1 MRARWL
7 AFALP
12 ALLTG
17 LSARAPAARAEG
29 PDGAGAG
36 VAACG
41 PGAASAV
48 QVQKPVK
55 PGECKKCR
63 ATGKLPCPEHP
74 KAEVELETAEVLYCS
89 AFVDCAVCGG
99 PGSIPCPTCKDPDAA
114 AALEQRKQDLAVRK
128 VGLKHLD
135 DGMGRH
141 VAKAESAHFVLVW
154 ELARHKVEKKFLNG
168 HELAHLYLGR
178 LEALFADY
186 CARLQI
192 TEKEFSEKIRVL
204 VWEFVPDQELASTKF
219 CGQGGKGPMKLMG
232 RRPTVSLNGHKS
244 EFQNDEALH
253 RALVHYVV
261 HLLLSAQAP
270 VEWIGN
276 QKAGWVDE
284 GLAHWFEDRH
294 FGICDTYCFQ
304 EQNANVDFK
313 GGRFRLHM
321 RQLVADEKVPPIAEV
336 FQQNIDT
343 LTLPQHAASFSYV
356 DFLLSRDPP
365 KFNELVKK
373 VKAKVPSREALKEV
387 WGMTPMDFEAQWKA
401 WVLATYPTR

>member
-1 MRARWL
+1 MRALGL
-7 AFALP
+7 AL
-12 ALLTG
+12 ALLTVPLAPAG
-17 LSARAPAARAEG
+17 RAGEAGAPAARGCEA
-29 PDGAGAG
+29 AA
-36 VAACG
+36 VAA
-41 PGAASAV
+41 
-48 QVQKPVK
+48 QVLKPVK

-74 KAEVELETAEVLYCS
+74 KAEVELETPDVLYCS
-89 AFVDCAVCGG
+89 AFMSCAVCSGTG
-99 PGSIPCPTCKDPDAA
+99 WTVCATCKNPEAA

-128 VGLKHLD
+128 VGLKRFD
-135 DGMGRH
+135 DGMGRD
-141 VAKAESAHFVLVW
+141 VAKAESAHFVLIW
-154 ELARHKVEKKFLNG
+154 ELSRHKVEKKFLEG
-168 HELAHLYLGR
+168 HELTHLYLGR
-178 LEALFADY
+178 LEALYADY
-186 CARLQI
+186 LARLQI
-192 TEKEFSEKIRVL
+192 TDKEFSEKITVL

-253 RALVHYVV
+253 RALIHYVV

-276 QKAGWVDE
+276 QKAGWLDE
-284 GLAHWFEDRH
+284 GIAHWFEDRH

-313 GGRFRLHM
+313 GGRFRLNM
-321 RQLVADEKVPPIAEV
+321 RQMVVDEKVPPIAEV

-373 VKAKVPSREALKEV
+373 VKAKVASRDALKEV
-387 WGMTPMDFEAQWKA
+387 FGMSPIDFEAQWKA

>member
-1 MRARWL
+1 VRALGL
-7 AFALP
+7 ALS
-12 ALLTG
+12 LLTAP
-17 LSARAPAARAEG
+17 LAPEARAYEAAAPEARACEAAAPARPAPAA
-29 PDGAGAG
+29 
-36 VAACG
+36 
-41 PGAASAV
+41 
-48 QVQKPVK
+48 QVLKPVK

-74 KAEVELETAEVLYCS
+74 KAEVELETPEVLYCN
-89 AFVDCAVCGG
+89 AFMACAVCSGTG
-99 PGSIPCPTCKDPDAA
+99 WTVCPTCKNPDTA

-128 VGLKHLD
+128 VGLKRFD
-135 DGMGRH
+135 DGMGRE

-154 ELARHKVEKKFLNG
+154 ELARHKVEKKFLEG
-168 HELAHLYLGR
+168 HELVHLYLGR
-178 LEALFADY
+178 LEALYADY
-186 CARLQI
+186 LARLQI
-192 TEKEFSEKIRVL
+192 TEKEFSEKITVL

-219 CGQGGKGPMKLMG
+219 CGQGGKGPIKLMG
-232 RRPTVSLNGHKS
+232 RRPSVSLNGHKS

-253 RALVHYVV
+253 RALIHYVV

-276 QKAGWVDE
+276 QKAGWLDE
-284 GLAHWFEDRH
+284 GIAHWFEDRH

-313 GGRFRLHM
+313 GGRFRLNM
-321 RQLVADEKVPPIAEV
+321 RQMVVDEKVPPIAEV
-336 FQQNIDT
+336 FEQNIDT

-373 VKAKVPSREALKEV
+373 VKAKVASRDALKEV
-387 WGMTPMDFEAQWKA
+387 FGMSPIDFEAQWKA